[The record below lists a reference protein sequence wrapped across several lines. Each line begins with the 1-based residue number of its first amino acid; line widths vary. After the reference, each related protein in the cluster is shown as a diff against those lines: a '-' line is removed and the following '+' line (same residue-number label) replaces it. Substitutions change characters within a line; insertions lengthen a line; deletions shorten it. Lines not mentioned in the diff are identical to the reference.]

1 MYPST
6 TKMLSSLLKP
16 SPWRTVKG
24 AVSLFVMLSEAVKT
38 AIRAK
43 IAAAPHTSIYALQ
56 KWVSETYDDL
66 FLTLSELSVL
76 VNGESDVVGRIRFP
90 ELEDRLF
97 LAILKRVA
105 NKQVDLAASVSQRS
119 LPERRCSNDQSP
131 WARGCWR
138 GDRPQRFG
146 LLNLPIQIPSWYR

>member
-1 MYPST
+1 MANCERCRFPF
-6 TKMLSSLLKP
+6 
-16 SPWRTVKG
+16 RH
-24 AVSLFVMLSEAVKT
+24 AVRSGENRHPGQDRRSASHVD
-38 AIRAK
+38 
-43 IAAAPHTSIYALQ
+43 ALQ